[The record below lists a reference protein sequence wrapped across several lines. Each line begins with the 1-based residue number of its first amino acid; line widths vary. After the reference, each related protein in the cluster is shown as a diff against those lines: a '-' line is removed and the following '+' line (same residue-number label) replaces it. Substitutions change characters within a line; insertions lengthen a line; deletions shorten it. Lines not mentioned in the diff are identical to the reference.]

1 MTWTCLCEEHSEPVL
16 SGRSVPLHNNTFPS
30 LALSHITRVWKASLL
45 QEIDLAGYRGELPSS
60 SNSSLELVAHTHAH
74 LSIRPMSSS
83 DP

>member
-60 SNSSLELVAHTHAH
+60 SKLESRTRCPHACALEHT
-74 LSIRPMSSS
+74 SYVKQ
-83 DP
+83 